1 MIYCICCIAYM
12 VSIDVPDAFCG
23 GGRINKLTRFM
34 TSLIIFFTLYD
45 YQGNL
50 LQGGDIKKLKTET

>member
-1 MIYCICCIAYM
+1 M